1 MIHPRL
7 FELQMQHEKEERE
20 RRLRKRMA
28 LREASA
34 PAPGQPI
41 RPRTGLSGRWQ
52 FVQERLR
59 LYWASAVQTPLFIH
73 KGVQQDAPEQ
83 Q

>member
-20 RRLRKRMA
+20 RRLRKRTA
-28 LREASA
+28 LHEASA
-34 PAPGQPI
+34 PAPGQPHG
-41 RPRTGLSGRWQ
+41 RQSGLSRQWQ
-52 FVQERLR
+52 LVQERLR
-59 LYWASAVQTPLFIH
+59 LYWASAVQTPLSIH